1 MAEAVVAF
9 VSERLADFIVQQV
22 SFLKGVGDQ
31 VKHAQ
36 TKLQLMQCYLKDADE
51 RQVDNEVIRF
61 CIANI
66 RDAAYDLE
74 DVVET
79 FALKV
84 ASQRRGS
91 MKIVLKRISGRIMK
105 EGVFLYKI
113 GSEIDKI
120 TGRISELRDTLHNYK
135 IQPITWNG
143 GTTSSSSF
151 ERQQDQRLTYPHV
164 VERDVV
170 GLEDD
175 VKMLAMQLLKEEKCF
190 EVVSIWGMAGSGKT
204 TIAKQV
210 YHHDEVRRYFDCFA
224 WVCISQRCQ
233 GRDILEQILIKLSSA
248 TKEQRKEIG
257 QMKKDEIA
265 EKLCTI
271 FRERKC
277 MVVLDDI
284 WTCEAWNSLK
294 VGFPIKEE
302 TKSRML
308 LTTRNK
314 VVASHADENGLLH
327 QPRPLDDDESW
338 ELFEKIAISR
348 SDHTNSETNAKK
360 ELGRKMLQHCAGL
373 PLAISVLAGLLAR
386 KGTVGEWEAVYNKV
400 NVIIRRGTDQE
411 YRGEEYEGTLWVL
424 ALSYDNLPY
433 RIKPC
438 FLYLSQFPED
448 YEIQVKRL
456 TQLWIAEGFISSAS
470 SETME
475 DVAYN
480 CLSELVERCMVQ
492 VGKTGSTKKAKT
504 CRLHDL
510 MRDLCV
516 LKAKEENFLII
527 VPFST
532 SIATSTTPT
541 GNLRR
546 LAIHVDRGSSESA
559 PRRHERGDHLR
570 SLLYF
575 VPRYFFHCNKELIRS
590 MFKDFKFLRVLKLED
605 ILGVEL
611 PSSIGNLLHL
621 RFLSLKNS
629 NMKRLPSSVSK
640 LIYLQTLDLR
650 WDHWAEVEIPNVFRN
665 MGQLRHLYLPSKHR
679 LSVKLS
685 LATLLNLQ
693 TLVNISSGD
702 CVLNG
707 LAHLTS
713 LRKLF
718 VKVRRDSENLEEILT
733 CTSIILN
740 RLQSLSVY
748 SNDDTKVPLTILLS
762 CRDIYKLQLH
772 APIVEL
778 PEKLHNY
785 PNLTKITLRGAH
797 LKQDDIEILQTLR
810 SLRILFL
817 DNFGTLGTFPDT
829 LVCSAGGFCYL
840 EFLSLCGLS
849 GLKEWR
855 VENGALPSLCRLY
868 IDDCSLLEAIP
879 EGLQYVTALKELAIG
894 WMPDTFCSRLR
905 EGGVDFYKVQHVPTV
920 KFS

>member
-51 RQVDNEVIRF
+51 RQGDNEVIRF

-79 FALKV
+79 FAFKV

-113 GSEIDKI
+113 GSEIDKM
-120 TGRISELRDTLHNYK
+120 TGRISELRDALHNYK

-143 GTTSSSSF
+143 GATSSSSF

-233 GRDILEQILIKLSSA
+233 GRDILEQILIKLTSA

-338 ELFEKIAISR
+338 ELFEKIAISG

-400 NVIIRRGTDQE
+400 NVIIRRGTDTNIE
-411 YRGEEYEGTLWVL
+411 
-424 ALSYDNLPY
+424 
-433 RIKPC
+433 
-438 FLYLSQFPED
+438 
-448 YEIQVKRL
+448 VKN
-456 TQLWIAEGFISSAS
+456 TKLWIAEGFISSAS

-492 VGKTGSTKKAKT
+492 VGKTGSTQKAKT

-559 PRRHERGDHLR
+559 PRRHERVGRHTWCR
-570 SLLYF
+570 ITEFYREST
-575 VPRYFFHCNKELIRS
+575 P
-590 MFKDFKFLRVLKLED
+590 LK
-605 ILGVEL
+605 
-611 PSSIGNLLHL
+611 
-621 RFLSLKNS
+621 
-629 NMKRLPSSVSK
+629 
-640 LIYLQTLDLR
+640 
-650 WDHWAEVEIPNVFRN
+650 
-665 MGQLRHLYLPSKHR
+665 
-679 LSVKLS
+679 
-685 LATLLNLQ
+685 

-797 LKQDDIEILQTLR
+797 LKEDDIEILQTLR
-810 SLRILFL
+810 SLRMLFL

-829 LVCSAGGFCYL
+829 LVCSAGGFCFSNFFPFVGCL
-840 EFLSLCGLS
+840 
-849 GLKEWR
+849 
-855 VENGALPSLCRLY
+855 
-868 IDDCSLLEAIP
+868 AIP
-879 EGLQYVTALKELAIG
+879 EGLQYVTTLKELAIG
-894 WMPDTFCSRLR
+894 WMPDTFCSGLR